1 MSDYTSTSKD
11 ECVDP
16 FISHTSLSAT
26 ALPFLPKLPPINSFM
41 KTKFPIPGT
50 TQHLEQIIEA
60 NEGVEDFGCF
70 TTDTLQSRN
79 IKFTGGDGYDAVNT
93 IEKKV
98 RPYYKGTHRI
108 IGVFTDCWV
117 RCSNIRDAISTYEI
131 ITKEYPE
138 VSPQYVSLKEW
149 TEISSPGV
157 KLNRSEHEGQVV
169 IRLNFPHG
177 VDCKQIERGVRALL
191 EEDGHKLFASQK
203 MPATAAGIFH
213 LIAEFEDCL
222 SAKAAVRR
230 LDRRVVAGCAIV
242 NICLHE
248 PDLVYEQAP
257 DQQCVTPTRSQGIGT
272 PLVIEDMMSSLTMGR
287 FPYVPHDAQITS
299 TFASP
304 VSHAGANS
312 GYIFAP
318 GNLPV
323 ISPSSI
329 SSDTAKCGAPTSF
342 TGLNNLSRIM
352 TPLGPQN
359 SSDSN
364 LSNSNQMT
372 PFTPQSND
380 SNLVKR
386 DKLESSVNR
395 YNLGSRRNSPKVP
408 PYILRKNRQSNGTH
422 NMVDI
427 NRIREG
433 VDVRTTIMLRN
444 IPNKIDQSTLKSILD
459 ETSHGKYDFAYLR
472 IDFSNDC
479 NVGYAFVNFI
489 DPLHIIEF
497 INARANQKWYR
508 FRSQKIA
515 EVSYATIQGRDCLI
529 QKFRNSC
536 VMLELPIFRPK
547 LFYTFQD
554 PLGRAG
560 QEEPFPA
567 SDNPSKLRRSCE
579 NAEHVGLFAPNAG
592 AQMRDEQRRRRSQYD
607 RGTSLAQRDA
617 FDVFLPDTWSLGI
630 FENHYDFTSC
640 LCILLFLIQS
650 LLMSLELIINKL

>member
-1 MSDYTSTSKD
+1 MSDYTSTSKND
-11 ECVDP
+11 CVDP

-26 ALPFLPKLPPINSFM
+26 ALPFLPKLPPINSFL
-41 KTKFPIPGT
+41 KAKFPIPGT

-60 NEGVEDFGCF
+60 NEGIEDFGSF
-70 TTDTLQSRN
+70 TTNTSQSRN
-79 IKFTGGDGYDAVNT
+79 IKVIGGDGCNAVHA
-93 IEKKV
+93 IENALTKI

-117 RCSNIRDAISTYEI
+117 RCSNIRDAITTYEMI
-131 ITKEYPE
+131 SKECPE
-138 VSPQYVSLKEW
+138 VSLQYVSLREW
-149 TEISSPGV
+149 IEVSSPGV
-157 KLNRSEHEGQVV
+157 KVNRSEHEGQVV
-169 IRLNFPHG
+169 VRLNFPHG
-177 VDCKQIERGVRALL
+177 IDCKQIERGVRALL

-222 SAKAAVRR
+222 SSKAAVRR
-230 LDRRVVAGCAIV
+230 LDRRVVAGCAII
-242 NICLHE
+242 NIRLHE
-248 PDLVYEQAP
+248 PDLVYEEAP
-257 DQQCVTPTRSQGIGT
+257 DQQCVTPTRNQGAGT
-272 PLVIEDMMSSLTMGR
+272 PLVIEDMMSNLTMGR
-287 FPYVPHDAQITS
+287 FPYVQHDTPVAS

-304 VSHAGANS
+304 ISHAGANS

-323 ISPSSI
+323 MSSSI
-329 SSDTAKCGAPTSF
+329 SSNTNKSGLPTSF

-352 TPLGPQN
+352 TPLGPQT

-364 LSNSNQMT
+364 LSNSNQLT

-380 SNLVKR
+380 SDLVKR
-386 DKLESSVNR
+386 YKLDSSANR
-395 YNLGSRRNSPKVP
+395 YNLGPRRNSPKAP
-408 PYILRKNRQSNGTH
+408 PYVSRKNRQSNGTH

-444 IPNKIDQSTLKSILD
+444 IPNKIDQCTLKSILD

-479 NVGYAFVNFI
+479 NVGYAFVNFL
-489 DPLHIIEF
+489 D
-497 INARANQKWYR
+497 
-508 FRSQKIA
+508 
-515 EVSYATIQGRDCLI
+515 
-529 QKFRNSC
+529 
-536 VMLELPIFRPK
+536 

-617 FDVFLPDTWSLGI
+617 FDVYLPDSWALGI
-630 FENHYDFTSC
+630 LENQYDCTSC
-640 LCILLFLIQS
+640 SCLILLFV
-650 LLMSLELIINKL
+650 

>member
-11 ECVDP
+11 DCVDP

-60 NEGVEDFGCF
+60 NEGIEDFGSF
-70 TTDTLQSRN
+70 TTNTSQSRN
-79 IKFTGGDGYDAVNT
+79 IKVIGGDGCNAVHA
-93 IEKKV
+93 IENALTKV

-117 RCSNIRDAISTYEI
+117 RCSNIRDAITTYEMI
-131 ITKEYPE
+131 SKECPE
-138 VSPQYVSLKEW
+138 VSTQYVSLREW
-149 TEISSPGV
+149 IEVISSPGV
-157 KLNRSEHEGQVV
+157 KVNRSEHEGQVV
-169 IRLNFPHG
+169 VRLNFPHG
-177 VDCKQIERGVRALL
+177 IDCKQIERGVRALL

-222 SAKAAVRR
+222 SSKAAVRR
-230 LDRRVVAGCAIV
+230 LDRRVVAGCAII

-248 PDLVYEQAP
+248 PDLVYEESP
-257 DQQCVTPTRSQGIGT
+257 DQQCVTPTRNKGNGT
-272 PLVIEDMMSSLTMGR
+272 PLVIEDMMSNLTMGR
-287 FPYVPHDAQITS
+287 LPYVQHDAPVAS
-299 TFASP
+299 AFASP
-304 VSHAGANS
+304 ISHVGANS

-318 GNLPV
+318 GNIPV
-323 ISPSSI
+323 ISTSSI
-329 SSDTAKCGAPTSF
+329 SPDTDKSGLPTSF

-352 TPLGPQN
+352 TPLGPQT

-364 LSNSNQMT
+364 LSNSNQLT

-380 SNLVKR
+380 SDLVKR
-386 DKLESSVNR
+386 YKLDSSANR
-395 YNLGSRRNSPKVP
+395 YNSGSRRNSPKAP
-408 PYILRKNRQSNGTH
+408 PYISRKNRQSNGTH

-433 VDVRTTIMLRN
+433 VDVRTTVRGLSLILLTANKFEIMLRN
-444 IPNKIDQSTLKSILD
+444 IPNKIDQCTLKSILD

-479 NVGYAFVNFI
+479 NVGYAFVNFL

-497 INARANQKWYR
+497 INARANQKYR

-617 FDVFLPDTWSLGI
+617 YDVYLPDSWALGI
-630 FENHYDFTSC
+630 LENHYDCTSY
-640 LCILLFLIQS
+640 
-650 LLMSLELIINKL
+650 